1 VPLAA
6 RAKLAPAITVPAMR
20 ISPRARAL
28 HCHVLN
34 HAPIMMD
41 GTWILLAEAGGI
53 LALVLLFV
61 WWTMR
66 GKK

>member
-1 VPLAA
+1 
-6 RAKLAPAITVPAMR
+6 MR